1 MDGIPSVNYVLVN
14 SVPGSLVECGV
25 ESGDFENL
33 WIRVLQNKGLIRDIY
48 MYDTFAGLTKPG
60 PNDYTRPD
68 ATLFSLDNKSLVREW
83 TTRVTGENTNS
94 WCYAPLSS
102 VKDRLEKT
110 GYPTSSLHYVV
121 GDVMQTLSEPA
132 NIPDQIALLRLD
144 TDWYESSK
152 YELEKL
158 YDKVSP
164 GGIIVFDDYF
174 HWDGQR
180 RATDEFF
187 ASRGLKP
194 WIVPVGNGKT
204 GSMIKV

>member
-1 MDGIPSVNYVLVN
+1 MDGEASVRYVLDN
-14 SVPGSLVECGV
+14 LVPGCLLECGV
-25 ESGDFENL
+25 QDGYFENI
-33 WIRVLQNKGLIRDIY
+33 WINTLQSRGVIRDIY

-60 PNDYTRPD
+60 PNDYTRSD
-68 ATLFSLDNKSLVREW
+68 AVLYKANNDAVIQEW
-83 TTRVTGENTNS
+83 TTKVVDETTNS
-94 WCYAPLSS
+94 WCYAPLSA
-102 VKDRLEKT
+102 VKSSLEKT
-110 GYPTSSLHYVV
+110 GYPTNSLHYVV
-121 GDVMQTLSEPA
+121 GDVMMTLSNPA

-158 YDKVSP
+158 YDSVSP

-180 RATDEFF
+180 KATDEFF

-194 WIVPVGNGKT
+194 RIVPVGNGKT
-204 GSMIKV
+204 GSMIKI